1 MSNTNTEEK
10 VQTKAPEAV
19 EKLVEKPVEK
29 PVEQKSPKE
38 GMKEDTKKVEPSNE
52 EQKLPTKE
60 KVEPPA
66 VEEKEVDQPEE
77 EQKNEV
83 NGDVQGLKDVTAKK
97 VNNVKES
104 DQPTGGKTKVESK
117 KRPVLPKLDGYDDVG
132 TNPLKQV
139 QL

>member
-66 VEEKEVDQPEE
+66 PPAVEEKEVDQPEE

-104 DQPTGGKTKVESK
+104 DQPTGEKTTV
-117 KRPVLPKLDGYDDVG
+117 
-132 TNPLKQV
+132 
-139 QL
+139 